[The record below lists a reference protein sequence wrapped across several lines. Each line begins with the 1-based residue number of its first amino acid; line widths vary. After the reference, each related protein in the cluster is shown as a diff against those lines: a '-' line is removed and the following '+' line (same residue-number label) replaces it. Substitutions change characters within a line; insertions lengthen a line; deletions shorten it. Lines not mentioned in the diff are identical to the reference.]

1 MKKLLFPCFI
11 LLSFN
16 FTLAQKEVLF
26 FQTNW
31 GYNGKTIDF
40 IKKAKDSG
48 YDGIEVWASSIPIQ
62 QKTISQALKMFD
74 MKVIFLCGS
83 NPNLPYEYSYL
94 P

>member
-48 YDGIEVWASSIPIQ
+48 LRW
-62 QKTISQALKMFD
+62 
-74 MKVIFLCGS
+74 
-83 NPNLPYEYSYL
+83 N
-94 P
+94 